1 MTGIMTGVRR
11 ALWHLRSGGPAQFVE
26 HLRRRRAGY
35 SPPGPPTARG
45 TLFVE
50 RPTLEFLALAKPDAQ
65 PRRDTRVGVIAD
77 AFTLEAFSHEWHH
90 VELTPKQWRQQI
102 GEIDLLFVESAWH
115 GNKDAWQYQV
125 TGTSAPSQALRDLVA
140 ACRGLGIP
148 TVFWNKEDPTHFEDF
163 IDTAAL
169 FDHVFTTDEN
179 CVPAYRERLGHDR
192 VGALPFA
199 VQERVTNPVRRYKGQ
214 GQRGIAFAG
223 TWFAHKYPERREQ
236 MQLLFDA
243 AIDVADDT
251 RPFEIFSRFQ
261 GLDARYEFPAPYAAH
276 VVGSLSYDQMLSA
289 YRSYRLFLNVN
300 TVTDS
305 PTMFAR
311 RLLEI
316 TACGTPVVTTPT
328 PAVARFLGEGVAQV
342 STRAEAVTAM
352 RQLLDDP
359 DAAARMVHRGQ
370 RELWRA
376 HTYSHRA
383 DQVLRQVG
391 LPGQVNVRPS
401 VSVVMATRRPQQLD
415 HALRQV
421 AQQCDVD
428 VQLLL
433 GTHGF
438 EPGSEWLARAR
449 EMLGEV
455 QVISASAEWLLGDV
469 LNELV
474 DRADAPVVS
483 KMDDDDLYGP
493 HYLGDLLA
501 AKRVT
506 GADVVGKQ
514 ERWVHLEGPNLS
526 VLTSSGMAWR
536 PTNFVAGPT
545 ITFDR
550 ELGRGVKFPSL
561 SRSEDTGFLAAVM
574 REGGTIQASD
584 PFNFVQM
591 RSADVSGHAWNASDD
606 HFLRAQRHEKGVPD
620 AIIIV

>member
-179 CVPAYRERLGHDR
+179 CVLDYRQRLGHDR
-192 VGALPFA
+192 VQSLPFA
-199 VQERVTNPVRRYKGQ
+199 VQERVTNPVRRYRGQ

-243 AIDVADDT
+243 AIAVADT
-251 RPFEIFSRFQ
+251 SRPFEIFSRFQ
-261 GLDARYEFPAPYAAH
+261 GLDARYEFPPPYAGH
-276 VVGSLSYDQMLSA
+276 VVGSLNYDQMLSA
-289 YRSYRLFLNVN
+289 YRAYRLFLNVN

-342 STRAEAVTAM
+342 STSHEALKAM
-352 RQLLDDP
+352 RLLLDDP
-359 DAAARMVHRGQ
+359 DAAARMVHLGQ

-376 HTYSHRA
+376 HTYSHRV
-383 DQVLRQVG
+383 DQVLAQVG
-391 LPGQVNVRPS
+391 LAGQVNTRPR

-415 HALRQV
+415 HALAQV
-421 AQQCDVD
+421 AQQRDVD

-438 EPGSEWLARAR
+438 EPDKRWQARAR
-449 EMLGEV
+449 ETLDDV
-455 QVISASAEWLLGDV
+455 QIFSAPTEWLLGDV

-474 DRADAPVVS
+474 DRADAEVVS

-493 HYLGDLLA
+493 HYLTDLLA
-501 AKRVT
+501 AKRVSR
-506 GADVVGKQ
+506 ADVVGKQ
-514 ERWVHLEGPNLS
+514 ERWVHLSGPGVS
-526 VLTSSGMAWR
+526 VLTSPGTAWR

-545 ITFDR
+545 ITVSRDLAVEIR
-550 ELGRGVKFPSL
+550 FPSL
-561 SRSEDTGFLAAVM
+561 SRSEDTSFLAAVM
-574 REGGTIQASD
+574 RHGGTIQAAD
-584 PFNFVQM
+584 PYNFVQM
-591 RSADVSGHAWNASDD
+591 RAADAGQHTWSVDD
-606 HFLRAQRHEKGVPD
+606 QHFLREKRQEVGLPVSHTFL
-620 AIIIV
+620 